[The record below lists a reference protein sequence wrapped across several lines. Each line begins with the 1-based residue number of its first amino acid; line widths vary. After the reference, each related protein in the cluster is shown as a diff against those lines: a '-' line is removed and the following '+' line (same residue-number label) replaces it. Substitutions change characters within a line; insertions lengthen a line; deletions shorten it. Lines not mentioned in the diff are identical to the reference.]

1 GFRGLNALT
10 GWWNEFAANA
20 PWEKPC
26 RPVRHFLPA
35 PEYPWLSGISHEVAG
50 RLVGAALQPLLGSVA
65 QKSSGFAKLRNA
77 QIKGADS
84 CMPFPMPIA
93 VPLVGSFCVAFI
105 TFGTNLGCNL
115 RLHQRMNKNIQS

>member
-1 GFRGLNALT
+1 NISLLHNGKQSLFRALT
-10 GWWNEFAANA
+10 RFEQRRKITA
-20 PWEKPC
+20 
-26 RPVRHFLPA
+26 
-35 PEYPWLSGISHEVAG
+35 
-50 RLVGAALQPLLGSVA
+50 
-65 QKSSGFAKLRNA
+65 FAKLRNA

-115 RLHQRMNKNIQS
+115 RLHQRMNKNIQSFFEKIYITIKTRLSSVCENVRLTVL

>member
-1 GFRGLNALT
+1 IPDLERFLLRLNVGGFRGLNALT

-65 QKSSGFAKLRNA
+65 QKSSGGST
-77 QIKGADS
+77 IPS
-84 CMPFPMPIA
+84 IA
-93 VPLVGSFCVAFI
+93 TTSAPGSEHCA
-105 TFGTNLGCNL
+105 
-115 RLHQRMNKNIQS
+115 